1 MQPPQEYANV
11 WDVEASS
18 PARDAAHVG
27 GVGELVEGGV
37 NVLERFPAP
46 EIRRVEVGEAH
57 VVHVLRGG
65 EHPEELD
72 GVGGPAGYVS
82 GQPLQ
87 NGHRAFAPAVRYGI
101 RHLRA
106 AARRTVQLVQPAHAH
121 KVADVGH
128 HPLRARLDEQVIV
141 ELREVLLDH
150 GRFPGYDREQ
160 RPEGEVPAEA
170 VSTAL
175 RVSYAVDRGQEIVEL
190 PVPEAH
196 PVASRLNSS
205 GSSLSSS
212 AGSTL
217 PSSSPPRGTPA
228 SRKGCDLSLSPSFV
242 IR

>member
-101 RHLRA
+101 RHLGA
-106 AARRTVQLVQPAHAH
+106 AARRTVQLMQPAHTH
-121 KVADVGH
+121 EVSDVGH
-128 HPLRARLDEQVIV
+128 HPLRARLDEQIIV
-141 ELREVLLDH
+141 ELREVFFDH
-150 GRFPGYDREQ
+150 CHFPGYYREQ
-160 RPEGEVPAEA
+160 RAEVDVPVEA
-170 VSTAL
+170 VPTAL
-175 RVSYAVDRGQEIVEL
+175 RVSYAVDRGQEIVSL
-190 PVPEAH
+190 P
-196 PVASRLNSS
+196 S
-205 GSSLSSS
+205 GRFIRSPP
-212 AGSTL
+212 GST
-217 PSSSPPRGTPA
+217 SPGRA
-228 SRKGCDLSLSPSFV
+228 
-242 IR
+242 